1 MSDADDS
8 LPSHLLVDVQGAA
21 TRLLAGGV
29 VAIPTE
35 TVYGLAAVATDDD
48 AVSRIF
54 RLKERPATNP
64 LIVHIEGPEQLPDW
78 APDVPAAAL
87 DLADRYWPGPLTLVL
102 NRARTVSDLIT
113 AGQDTVAVRVPDH
126 PVTSALLAELR
137 RRAGHPVALVAPSA
151 NVSGTVSPTTASHVI
166 NGIGRYLGPGDGVLD
181 GGECRVGVEST
192 IVDARHSALRVLR
205 PGAVVIAPTPVPP
218 NTATPLVPGSQS
230 SHYAPR
236 AAVTLVTDS
245 AELPTPR
252 GRQQLGL
259 LAPAEIDTP
268 AGYLR
273 LGSPEDDT
281 EFARG
286 LYAALHAADDAR
298 VTQIF
303 VVPPAAGVLRPAVL
317 DRLIRAAAARPDQAE
332 GTESGLGS

>member
-1 MSDADDS
+1 MPDSDEAS
-8 LPSHLLVDVQGAA
+8 PSHLLVDVQGAA

-54 RLKERPATNP
+54 RLKERPSTNP
-64 LIVHIEGPEQLPDW
+64 LIVHIGAPEQLADW
-78 APDVPAAAL
+78 AVDVPAAAIA
-87 DLADRYWPGPLTLVL
+87 LADRYWPGPLTLVL

-113 AGQDTVAVRVPDH
+113 AGQDTVAVRMPDH
-126 PVTSALLAELR
+126 PVTAALLAELR

-151 NVSGTVSPTTASHVI
+151 NVSGTVSPTTAAHVI
-166 NGIGRYLGPGDGVLD
+166 TGLGRHLGSADGVLD
-181 GGECRVGVEST
+181 GGACRVGVEST
-192 IVDARHSALRVLR
+192 IIDARDSALRVLR
-205 PGAVVIAPTPVPP
+205 PGAVVIASTPIPP
-218 NTATPLVPGSQS
+218 ATAPPVVPGSRS

-236 AAVTLVTDS
+236 AAVSLVTDGT
-245 AELPTPR
+245 EIPTPQ
-252 GRQQLGL
+252 GSGPLGL
-259 LAPAEIDTP
+259 LAPAKIDTP

-273 LGSPEDDT
+273 LGSPGDDT

-286 LYAALHAADDAR
+286 LYAALRAADDAG
-298 VTQIF
+298 VTRII
-303 VVPPAAGVLRPAVL
+303 VVPPATGALRPAVL